1 MKYYEMT
8 YDYEKAEKYDYLMCT
23 SSSLEDKYGYYIENS
38 ELNNY
43 LGEDKID
50 VMHTVIS
57 GFKVKKFWEKTTLYY
72 SPLENNNLEIF
83 TDFLNNSYGWVLVS
97 DKFIKLTEKYIKGEV
112 EYLDVYVENKDNKNI
127 REDYKIINII
137 KVLDALDLQNSIYH
151 SIDKEGYIFGLKKY
165 ALNNDI
171 VKGSNIFRLH
181 NQIDI
186 IFVSENIKNVIEENN
201 LTGFNFKEV
210 KLV

>member
-23 SSSLEDKYGYYIENS
+23 SSSLEEKYGYYIENS

-50 VMHTVIS
+50 VIHIVTS
-57 GFKVKKFWEKTTLYY
+57 GFKVKKFWQKTTLYY
-72 SPLENNNLEIF
+72 NTLENNNLEIF
-83 TDFLNNSYGWVLVS
+83 TDFLHNSYGWVLVS
-97 DKFIKLTEKYIKGEV
+97 DKFIELTEEYIKNEV
-112 EYLDVYVENKDNKNI
+112 EYLDVYIENKDNKNVK
-127 REDYKIINII
+127 EDYKIINII
-137 KVLDALDLQNSIYH
+137 KVLDAFDLQNSIYH
-151 SIDKEGYIFGLKKY
+151 SIDKEGCIFGLKKY

-171 VKGSNIFRLH
+171 IKGSNIFRLH

-186 IFVSENIKNVIEENN
+186 TFVSENIKNVVEENN
-201 LTGFNFKEV
+201 LTGFHFKEV
-210 KLV
+210 KLI